1 MRRPTNFRWTLGYR
15 IGTGIILFVLF
26 PLTAVLFGIN
36 TRATSLNHAA
46 ESTTES
52 MVQLKAAELETAVSE
67 LERDIEGVV
76 LSGSNI
82 IVFQQALD
90 APLGTLD
97 TDTIDTVLQDILTRE
112 RSIHHVRLYNPT
124 IFQVI
129 WQRGPESNSLPA
141 WMISRIS
148 STTTSRVGQL
158 YQGRRDDPLIDVIVP
173 IRDTTNTAIVGYVI
187 VTQNLNL
194 AGADN
199 LPDLRAIFETQPRY
213 LDLPQAYIGLLN
225 YSGTLLISSQRG
237 VETFEDYVQHP
248 AVRGLRTGT
257 TEAIEATRYDSP
269 LLDETVISSSLAL
282 PSTQWIVVV
291 EMPRSEILPS
301 ILTGFLP
308 IMLVGLGV
316 VIFLSVIWGISL
328 YRFIHSPLQQ
338 LVRDVS
344 FFSLEDR
351 TRPLDSATRADEFGV
366 LHNTFA
372 QLTQQ
377 IYAIID
383 DNRQVIEK
391 QTEQFSLIHAIANL
405 SRTVPTPDDF
415 LRELVRVLREK
426 LSGVDYVQ
434 FFYVHED
441 IAEIRVGSGDLGR
454 RLVSQSYHQPLMP
467 DNIIGRAV
475 LTKQPILVLD
485 LAQQPRNRQ
494 IELLSEMASE
504 IVVPIISGDK
514 VIGVLDILSTQP
526 HNFNQADV
534 ETLTIVANQMV
545 VGLQRQSTVEIATA
559 PVLTASV
566 RGYVSEWSNLQRQAM
581 HTRTLAE
588 VHRNGKVT
596 FAVPVLLRNEVLG
609 AVEFVVDET
618 RYNPNTVQTAQELV
632 ERLALAIDN
641 ATLFEQSQR
650 LVERERLVNQIT
662 EKLTSQTDVRQILQ
676 IAVRELGLALGA
688 PETQISLKVPKQG
701 LGSL

>member
-1 MRRPTNFRWTLGYR
+1 MRRPTSFRWTLGYR
-15 IGTGIILFVLF
+15 IGTGVILFLLF
-26 PLTAVLFGIN
+26 PLAAVLVGIN
-36 TRATSLNHAA
+36 TRATSLNRAA
-46 ESTTES
+46 ESTTETV
-52 MVQLKAAELETAVSE
+52 VQLKEAELEAAVSE
-67 LERDIEGVV
+67 LERNVENIVMG
-76 LSGSNI
+76 GSNVA
-82 IVFQQALD
+82 VFQQALD

-97 TDTIDTVLQDILTRE
+97 TDTIDAVLQNILTRE

-124 IFQVI
+124 IFQVV
-129 WQRGPESNSLPA
+129 WQRGPESNNLPA
-141 WMISRIS
+141 WMISRINS
-148 STTTSRVGQL
+148 STTSRIGQL
-158 YQGRRDDPLIDVIVP
+158 YEGRRGDPLIDVIVP
-173 IRDTTNTAIVGYVI
+173 IRDTTNTTILGYVI

-194 AGADN
+194 TGADN
-199 LPDLRAIFETQPRY
+199 LPDLRAIFETQPRFI
-213 LDLPQAYIGLLN
+213 DLPEAYIGLFN

-237 VETFEDYVQHP
+237 VETFEDYAQHP

-257 TEAIEATRYDSP
+257 SEAVEATRYNSP
-269 LLDETVISSSLAL
+269 LLDEAVISSSIAM

-291 EMPRSEILPS
+291 EIPRSQILPS
-301 ILTGFLP
+301 IFTGFLP
-308 IMLVGLGV
+308 MMIGGLGLV
-316 VIFLSVIWGISL
+316 VILSVVWGGSL
-328 YRFIHSPLQQ
+328 YRFIHHPLQQ
-338 LVRDVS
+338 LVREVS

-351 TRPLDSATRADEFGV
+351 TRPLDAADRTDEFGV
-366 LHNTFA
+366 LHNAFA

-377 IYAIID
+377 IYGIID
-383 DNRQVIEK
+383 DNRLTIEK
-391 QTEQFSLIHAIANL
+391 QTEQFDLIRAIASL

-426 LSGVDYVQ
+426 LSGADYVQ

-454 RLVSQSYHQPLMP
+454 RLVSQSYHQPLTA

-514 VIGVLDILSTQP
+514 VIGVLDTLSTLP
-526 HNFNQADV
+526 HSFNQVDV
-534 ETLTIVANQMV
+534 ETLTIIANQMV
-545 VGLQRQSTVEIATA
+545 VGLQRQSTVEVATA

-566 RGYVSEWSNLQRQAM
+566 RGYVSEWSELQRQAM
-581 HTRTLAE
+581 HTRVLAE
-588 VHRNGKVT
+588 SHNNGKVK

-618 RYNPNTVQTAQELV
+618 RYNPNTIQTAQELV